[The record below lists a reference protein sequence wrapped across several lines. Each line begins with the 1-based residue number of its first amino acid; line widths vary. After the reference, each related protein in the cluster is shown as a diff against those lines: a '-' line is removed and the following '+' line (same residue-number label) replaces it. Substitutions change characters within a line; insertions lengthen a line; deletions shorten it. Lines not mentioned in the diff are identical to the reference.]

1 MFDYSWIIEV
11 VNVTNTAF
19 SITDIVSMVMSNP
32 KVAIAIG
39 VEVLLGAG
47 LGYIMAKMAKYV
59 LAFIALLV
67 VGAVLN
73 VWSLG
78 GSIED
83 FLVKIGITASQFKDI
98 ILGFI
103 STLGLLMVGPVTL
116 GFFIGLIIGLLKK

>member
-11 VNVTNTAF
+11 ANVTNTAF